1 MAQAFTAL
9 TVSPG
14 ARALYDQQRAAKV
27 EHNPALRKVANRLV
41 GILDDA

>member
-14 ARALYDQQRAAKV
+14 AGALYDQQRAAKV
-27 EHNPALRKVANRLV
+27 EHNPHSARSPTASSASST
-41 GILDDA
+41 DA